1 MADFSKFRM
10 EQTATDAAFKSGQDF
25 IKNNS
30 AFTGDLFKKITDP
43 GPTGTDQFKPI
54 ATGMNAPQISKV
66 GEVGK
71 IGKVEGEVDISD
83 EKLMMMRELAEMDSI
98 QNFVTLTPTVQ
109 VSTGDIHQGFDF
121 DTLIN
126 RIEQKLEEEFVST
139 AEGVYG

>member
-1 MADFSKFRM
+1 
-10 EQTATDAAFKSGQDF
+10 
-25 IKNNS
+25 
-30 AFTGDLFKKITDP
+30 
-43 GPTGTDQFKPI
+43 
-54 ATGMNAPQISKV
+54 MNAPQISKV